1 MKLSKFGQKITSH
14 SGILDLMDD
23 LGKAMASNDN
33 VAMLGGGNPAHIPE
47 VINLL
52 QDELQNLSKD
62 KSWVS
67 DGLATYN
74 TPRGNDRFLNALAEY
89 INSKFKWN
97 ISPENLVV
105 TPGSQAGFF
114 MLFNMIAGV
123 DENGVNRQIHL
134 PIEPEYIGYFDQGI
148 TKDMFKTHQPK
159 IHKIGEHEFKYQV
172 DLDNFKL
179 DDHAA
184 AICISRPT
192 NPTGNVI
199 SKDEIDRLREIADN
213 QNIPFIL
220 DNAYGLPF
228 PAVID
233 DQEPIEWSES
243 LIYSMSL
250 SKVGLPAVRN
260 GVIIANKETASLLS
274 SANAIVSLANPN
286 IGQMLMTPLL
296 ESGQIDQIVRD
307 IIQPYYAQKA
317 SYAKQVIE
325 ATFGDDFPWR
335 LHSHQG
341 SFFFWLW
348 LENLPISTKQLYQNL
363 KKKGVVVVPGEYF
376 FLDDSWEHSRQ
387 CLRLNIARPESE
399 IDAGIKILKQAIVES
414 I

>member
-1 MKLSKFGQKITSH
+1 
-14 SGILDLMDD
+14 MDD
-23 LGKAMASNDN
+23 LGKAMASDDN

-52 QDELQNLSKD
+52 QNELQQLSKD

-74 TPRGNDRFLNALAEY
+74 TPRGNDRFLNALAKY
-89 INSKFKWN
+89 INSKFSWD
-97 ISPENLVV
+97 ISSENLVV

-114 MLFNMIAGV
+114 MLFNMLAGV
-123 DENGVNRQIHL
+123 DENGINRQIHL

-148 TKDMFKTHQPK
+148 SADMFKTHRPK
-159 IHKIGEHEFKYQV
+159 IHKIGNHEFKYQV
-172 DLDNFKL
+172 DLDNFML
-179 DDHAA
+179 DDQAA

-213 QNIPFIL
+213 HNIPFIL

-233 DQEPIEWSES
+233 DQQPIEWSDT

-296 ESGQIDQIVRD
+296 ETGQIDQIITE
-307 IIQPYYAQKA
+307 IIQPYYAAKA
-317 SYAKQVIE
+317 NYAKKVIE
-325 ATFGDDFPWR
+325 ESFADEFPWR

-348 LENLPISTKQLYQNL
+348 LENLPIPTKELYQRL
-363 KKKGVVVVPGEYF
+363 KEKGVVVVPGEYF
-376 FLDDSWEHSRQ
+376 FLDDSWEHSQQ
-387 CLRLNIARPESE
+387 CLRLNIARPSSE
-399 IDAGIKILKQAIVES
+399 IEAGIKILKQTIVES
-414 I
+414 MQ